1 MTRPV
6 PKSGRTRAATKNGV
20 REDPASAYDMTHA
33 EEGVEQRTLAC
44 IVDNEPGVLARV
56 VGLFSARGYNIE
68 SLTVAEIDRNAHQS
82 RITIVTSGTNHV
94 LEQIEQQLLRLVP
107 VAKVIDVTHSPGGI
121 QRELALVKV
130 AGKGDARVESL
141 RISEIFRAHVID
153 TTNES
158 FIFELTGAS
167 QKIDQFIELMRP
179 LGLVEVSRTGVLS
192 IQRGKEKA
200 G

>member
-1 MTRPV
+1 MTRAA
-6 PKSGRTRAATKNGV
+6 RTRAPAKNGV

-33 EEGVEQRTLAC
+33 DEGIEQRTLAC

-82 RITIVTSGTNHV
+82 RITIVTSGANHV

-107 VAKVIDVTHSPGGI
+107 VAKVIDVTNSTGGI
-121 QRELALVKV
+121 ERELALVKV
-130 AGKGDARVESL
+130 VGVGEARVESL
-141 RISEIFRAHVID
+141 RIAEIFRAHVID

-158 FIFELTGAS
+158 FIFEVTGAS
-167 QKIDQFIELMRP
+167 QKIDQFVELMRS